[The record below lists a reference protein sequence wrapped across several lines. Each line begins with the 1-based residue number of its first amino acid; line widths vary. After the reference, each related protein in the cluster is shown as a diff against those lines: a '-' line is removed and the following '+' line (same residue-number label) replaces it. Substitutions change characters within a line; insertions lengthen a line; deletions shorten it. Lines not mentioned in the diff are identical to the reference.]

1 MRSMTKMFKLSLLL
15 LPYSVESFT
24 INQRVSAKRLAFPTT
39 AEPSTLCRLNVETGL
54 PHRFGTNDAELA
66 EITRCDS
73 TNSGGIEHNRREIFS
88 RIINGSLVA
97 SSSCMLPWKAIATE
111 PSNIGI
117 GTPERP
123 IVIIGGGGRTGM
135 AVAEA
140 VAGEIGQMNA
150 VIMTRTGDDPFRSI
164 KKPPTMRARLQSY
177 SKPVDVRDDAGV
189 VAALKEVTP
198 STVVFVASASKK
210 GGNASDVDDIGVG
223 IVAKAAQT
231 VGAKIILV
239 SALAVD
245 RPESRSF
252 QITNTI
258 GGYMNGIMDAKI
270 NGEGKVRSTM
280 SKNNYVIIRPGVL
293 LSGKTNG
300 GVSDIELNQGDT
312 IGGGLSRDELAGV
325 VVGAI
330 QSNKKGF
337 TVEAYR
343 TRTATK
349 LQPEF
354 TVPSGNEL
362 RGGTFEEL
370 FLNVKAD

>member
-1 MRSMTKMFKLSLLL
+1 MPLSALSLPLL
-15 LPYSVESFT
+15 VLKMRGS
-24 INQRVSAKRLAFPTT
+24 
-39 AEPSTLCRLNVETGL
+39 
-54 PHRFGTNDAELA
+54 
-66 EITRCDS
+66 
-73 TNSGGIEHNRREIFS
+73 IFLLYNTK
-88 RIINGSLVA
+88 I
-97 SSSCMLPWKAIATE
+97 
-111 PSNIGI
+111 
-117 GTPERP
+117 
-123 IVIIGGGGRTGM
+123 
-135 AVAEA
+135 
-140 VAGEIGQMNA
+140 
-150 VIMTRTGDDPFRSI
+150 RTGDDPFRI
-164 KKPPTMRARLQSY
+164 VKLPATMKSRLQSY
-177 SKPVDVRDDAGV
+177 SKPVDVRDGAGV
-189 VAALKEVTP
+189 IAALTEVTP

-231 VGAKIILV
+231 VGAKMILV

-245 RPESRSF
+245 KPESRSF

-280 SKNNYVIIRPGVL
+280 AKNNYVIIRPGVL

-312 IGGGLSRDELAGV
+312 IGGGLSRNELAGV

-330 QSNKKGF
+330 KSNKKGF

-343 TRTATK
+343 RKTATK

-354 TVPSGNEL
+354 TLPSGNEL

-370 FLNVKAD
+370 FGNVKAD